1 VAFTEGYHPKIKSSF
16 GPPCPSGAES
26 LAEWMDVW
34 VTVCDRPEDLIA
46 ALELELPKGVALQE
60 WHMLEATTKSL
71 TATARRVRYRLRL
84 HGLDEEQAKRR
95 CDEMMAR
102 ESWSLVRTVKK
113 KRKRVEL
120 RPSLLGLVVEAGEQ
134 GLDAVMDLDM
144 KSASTARPSEVAA
157 EVFGLS
163 LTTILRE
170 VIEFEDAPVGSGA

>member
-1 VAFTEGYHPKIKSSF
+1 
-16 GPPCPSGAES
+16 
-26 LAEWMDVW
+26 M
-34 VTVCDRPEDLIA
+34 A

-60 WHMLEATTKSL
+60 WHMLEAATKSL

-84 HGLDEEQAKRR
+84 HDVDEEQAKLG
-95 CDEMMAR
+95 CEEMMAR

-120 RPSLLGLVVEAGEQ
+120 RPSLLGLVVEPGEQ

-144 KSASTARPSEVAA
+144 KSASTARPSEVAS

-170 VIEFEDAPVGSGA
+170 VIEFEDAPVGSGT